1 MGERDCTGV
10 PRFLVC
16 GCGKRGC
23 HFRTFPNIA
32 GHAIHFVDH
41 SIMVRTKTSLRSR
54 DVERPD
60 IEDKRA
66 AAGYSQESPLNCR
79 RLDGE
84 LLATEPNAMD
94 PPPSKK
100 PRKETPTGARAGT
113 RSTTRSRSSGR
124 KKQATPTTAPNETPE
139 STITQKSVT
148 FDTVS
153 ESAAQQLPSSHNGDE
168 GGSETHSDKSG
179 NRAPAGDGGEDWFL
193 PTQETSTFGPSVDCS
208 TLDSAQ
214 NAFLDEALES
224 LIQLWMEAYKAKA
237 YTEFGLQME
246 PPTGDS
252 HIAETWHSSL
262 RPVLAQRFLEA
273 RNKILIEDDVRNK
286 TNNLQIWKAYDNLVV
301 IDGSSVS
308 PKYKLPPSLSY
319 EEGQRKRSASDAIS
333 TPSKMVSTPAPGFP
347 GWLVVPLIVNY
358 FLSLQRGWL

>member
-1 MGERDCTGV
+1 MTV
-10 PRFLVC
+10 QAF
-16 GCGKRGC
+16 
-23 HFRTFPNIA
+23 
-32 GHAIHFVDH
+32 HAFWSVAVAKGAVISVLPFALQATQFIVDRP
-41 SIMVRTKTSLRSR
+41 IMVRTKTSLRSR

-60 IEDKRA
+60 IEQKRV

-84 LLATEPNAMD
+84 LQATEPNAMN

-100 PRKETPTGARAGT
+100 PRKETPTGASAGT
-113 RSTTRSRSSGR
+113 RSTTRSSGK
-124 KKQATPTTAPNETPE
+124 KKQATPPTTAPSETPE
-139 STITQKSVT
+139 STVTQKSVT
-148 FDTVS
+148 FDAAT
-153 ESAAQQLPSSHNGDE
+153 EFAAQQTPSRPNGDE

-179 NRAPAGDGGEDWFL
+179 TTAPAGEGEDDWIL

-208 TLDSAQ
+208 TFDSAQ
-214 NAFLDEALES
+214 NAFLEEALES

-246 PPTGDS
+246 PPTGDP

-262 RPVLAQRFLEA
+262 RPVLAERFLEA
-273 RNKILIEDDVRNK
+273 RNKILTEDDVRNN

-301 IDGSSVS
+301 KDGSTVS

-319 EEGQRKRSASDAIS
+319 GDDQRKRSASDAIS
-333 TPSKMVSTPAPGFP
+333 TPSKLVSTPGLPA
-347 GWLVVPLIVNY
+347 WLAVPLIA
-358 FLSLQRGWL
+358 S